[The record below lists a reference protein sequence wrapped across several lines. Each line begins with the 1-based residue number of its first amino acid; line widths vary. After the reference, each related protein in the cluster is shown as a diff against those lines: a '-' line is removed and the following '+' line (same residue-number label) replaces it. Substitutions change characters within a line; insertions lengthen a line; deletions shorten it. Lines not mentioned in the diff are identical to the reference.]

1 MTEFNLLEPIDT
13 ALTGPGKRFRGKL
26 KKLGIRTIKDLLWH
40 FPTKYDDRSE
50 FSLISDIR
58 TGDDV
63 TIKGVVQKV
72 NTRRIPGRKLSIT
85 EVIVE
90 DQSNERISIA
100 FFNQPYISQSL
111 KEGKVANFS
120 GKVTSYKGKLNL
132 QSPTFELT
140 HSYGKEKETQ
150 HTGRLV
156 PIYRETKGLTSRGI
170 RYIIKPILEN
180 LPELPEYI
188 PEDILKEMALPDVNE
203 ALQDIHF
210 PEEEG
215 KAHIAIKSFAFRDL
229 FLLHLKNFIEKRNL
243 KKQDAHPV
251 KYTEEDMEEILSYL
265 PFELTKEQDKVVKE
279 ILEDISKDHP
289 MNRLLQGDVG
299 SGKTVIAGIAAL
311 LAARNNY
318 QSAFMAPTEILARQ
332 HYQTLTKFFEEY
344 EGGIALL
351 VSKEAKIFYGKDLEA
366 TEINK
371 KDLLE
376 DIKKGKVG
384 IIIGTHALIQK
395 NVKFKNLALAVVDEQ
410 HRFGVNQR
418 AEIVKGNK
426 KFPHFLSMSATPIPR
441 TLTMSIFGNLD
452 ISLINELPKG
462 RKEIITKVVS
472 PKNRDKAYEFIG
484 EQIKK
489 GRQAFV
495 VCPRIEESDI
505 EDDSDKKKSAWDV
518 KAVKVEYEK
527 LSQEIFPDLNIG
539 MLHGKMDP
547 EEKEDTMKDFS
558 KGKIDILVSTSVI
571 EVGVDV
577 PNATIM
583 MIEGSDRFGLAQLY
597 QFKGRVGRGEH
608 QSFCLLFTDSQS
620 PSTKERLESLVKAK
634 NGFEL
639 AEMDLQLRGP
649 GEFLGESQT
658 GMPDIALKAMQ
669 NPHLLDKSK
678 QKAKKILEKDPELKD
693 HPLLDKK
700 LSQFRK
706 EIHLE

>member
-472 PKNRDKAYEFIG
+472 PQNRDKAYEFIG